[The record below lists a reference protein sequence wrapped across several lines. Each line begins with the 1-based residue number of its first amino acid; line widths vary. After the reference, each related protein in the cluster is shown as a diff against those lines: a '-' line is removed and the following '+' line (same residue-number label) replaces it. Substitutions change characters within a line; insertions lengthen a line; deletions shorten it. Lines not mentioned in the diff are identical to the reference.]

1 MTKTVSYE
9 TVVFVKT
16 PIPKLQD
23 DKLEPDM
30 GLLYVAS
37 YLKRHIHSIKTIYI
51 DLSIDSLSDLLFYA
65 KSCNFFCFSTYTANY
80 NLTLEIVSMLRKETG
95 KEAVFVA
102 GGHHASALPEE
113 VLRDFDY
120 VIIGEGE
127 KALLQL
133 IKDLEQG
140 KTVVKK
146 TIVGECIECL
156 DDVGWIDYSMVKM
169 DKYTR
174 TVNGQKSISIL
185 TSRGCPYRC
194 NFCNSYLMKTY
205 KTVRF
210 RSAKDVFEEVISL
223 NKRFGITSFRIQ
235 DDIFSINKPRLRE
248 LAELFEPF
256 QFSFRCFARI
266 DNINEEI
273 LEYYK
278 KIGIFHLSFGV
289 ESGSQKILNL
299 MNKGITVN
307 QIRESILL
315 SQKNGFKCRVYLIAG
330 YPGETEET
338 IDETIELMKEVCPDD
353 LSIYPLIPYPGTS
366 LFHNPQ
372 AFNITYIDKDYSK
385 YYQVFG
391 NKNSGYV
398 FETKDMSIDGLK
410 HFRQKLVDGLANVCP
425 WAIDDE
431 QNR

>member
-1 MTKTVSYE
+1 MTETISYD

-16 PIPKLQD
+16 QIPKLQD

-30 GLLYVAS
+30 GLLYIAS

-65 KSCNFFCFSTYTANY
+65 KSCKIFCFSTYTANY
-80 NLTLEIVSMLRKETG
+80 NLTSEIVAMLREKIA
-95 KEAVFVA
+95 KDAIFVA

-133 IKDLEQG
+133 IKDLKQG
-140 KTVVKK
+140 KNVAKK
-146 TIVGECIECL
+146 AIVGECIECL
-156 DDVGWIDYSMVKM
+156 DDAGWIDYSMVKM

-210 RSAKDVFEEVISL
+210 RSAKNVFDEVISL
-223 NKRFGITSFRIQ
+223 NKQFGITSFRIQ

-248 LAELFEPF
+248 LAKLFEPF
-256 QFSFRCFARI
+256 HFSFRCFARI

-289 ESGSQKILNL
+289 ESGSQKILDL

-315 SQKNGFKCRVYLIAG
+315 SKKNGFKCRVYLIAG

-353 LSIYPLIPYPGTS
+353 ISIYPLIPYPGTP
-366 LFHNPQ
+366 LFHNPE

-385 YYQVFG
+385 YYQIFG

-398 FETKDMSIDGLK
+398 FETKNMSINGLK
-410 HFRQKLVDGLANVCP
+410 HFRQKLVDGLANICP

>member
-1 MTKTVSYE
+1 MSESASYE

-16 PIPKLQD
+16 QIPKLQD

-30 GLLYVAS
+30 GLLYIAS
-37 YLKRHIHSIKTIYI
+37 YLKRHIFSINTIYV
-51 DLSIDSLSDLLFYA
+51 DLSIDSLSDLFFYA
-65 KSCNFFCFSTYTANY
+65 RSCNLFCFSTYTANY
-80 NLTLEIVSMLRKETG
+80 NLTSKIVAMLRERTS
-95 KEAVFVA
+95 KEAIFVA

-113 VLRDFDY
+113 VLEDFDY
-120 VIIGEGE
+120 VIVGEGE

-133 IKDLEQG
+133 VKDLKHG
-140 KTVVKK
+140 KSIVNK
-146 TIVGECIECL
+146 TIVGECMECL

-174 TVNGQKSISIL
+174 TVNGSKSISIL

-210 RSAKDVFEEVISL
+210 RSAKDVFEEVLSL
-223 NKRFGITSFRIQ
+223 NKQYGITSFRIQ
-235 DDIFSINKPRLRE
+235 DDIFSINKPRLKE
-248 LAELFEPF
+248 LAELFNPF
-256 QFSFRCFARI
+256 HFSFRCFARI

-278 KIGIFHLSFGV
+278 KMGVFHLSFGV
-289 ESGSQKILNL
+289 ESGSNKILDL
-299 MNKGITVN
+299 MNKGITAN
-307 QIRESILL
+307 QIRGSILMA
-315 SQKNGFKCRVYLIAG
+315 KKHGFKCRVYLIAG

-338 IDETIELMKEVCPDD
+338 IDETIALMKEVCPDD
-353 LSIYPLIPYPGTS
+353 ISIYPLIPYPGTP
-366 LFHNPQ
+366 LFHNPE

-385 YYQVFG
+385 YYQIFG
-391 NKNSGYV
+391 NKSSGFV
-398 FETKDMSIDGLK
+398 FETKDMNIDKLI
-410 HFRQKLVDGLANVCP
+410 HFRQRLVDGLANVCP

>member
-1 MTKTVSYE
+1 MAETTLYE
-9 TVVFVKT
+9 TVIFVKT
-16 PIPKLQD
+16 QIPKLQD

-37 YLKRHIHSIKTIYI
+37 YLKRHMHSIKTIYV

-65 KSCNFFCFSTYTANY
+65 KSCKFFCFSTYTANY
-80 NLTLEIVSMLRKETG
+80 NLTSEIVATLREKTT
-95 KEAVFVA
+95 KEAVFIA

-113 VLRDFDY
+113 VLVDFDY

-133 IKDLEQG
+133 MEDLKHG
-140 KTVVKK
+140 KTIVKK
-146 TIVGECIECL
+146 AIVGECMECL

-174 TVNGQKSISIL
+174 MVNGQKSISIL
-185 TSRGCPYRC
+185 TSRGCPYSC

-210 RSAKDVFEEVISL
+210 RSAKDVFEEVMSL
-223 NKRFGITSFRIQ
+223 HKQYGINSFRIQ
-235 DDIFSINKPRLRE
+235 DDIFSINKPRLEE

-256 QFSFRCFARI
+256 QISFRCFARI

-273 LEYYK
+273 LGYFK

-307 QIRESILL
+307 QIKESILL
-315 SQKNGFKCRVYLIAG
+315 SKKHGFKCRVYLIAG

-338 IDETIELMKEVCPDD
+338 INETIELMKEVRPDD
-353 LSIYPLIPYPGTS
+353 ISIYPLIPYPGTA
-366 LFHNPQ
+366 LFHNPK

-385 YYQVFG
+385 YYQIFG
-391 NKNSGYV
+391 NKSSGYV
-398 FETKDMSIDGLK
+398 FETKDMNLNGLK